1 MEDGNC
7 QTLVQVEIKKG
18 MFQGDSLFPLVFVS
32 CMILL
37 SSLLRKIKTGYIA
50 NSVKINNFL
59 FMDDLEMFLKSN
71 KENKQCQKSKQL
83 AKTMVL
89 SLESKKVVC

>member
-1 MEDGNC
+1 
-7 QTLVQVEIKKG
+7 
-18 MFQGDSLFPLVFVS
+18 
-32 CMILL
+32 
-37 SSLLRKIKTGYIA
+37 
-50 NSVKINNFL
+50 
-59 FMDDLEMFLKSN
+59 MDDLEMFLKSN